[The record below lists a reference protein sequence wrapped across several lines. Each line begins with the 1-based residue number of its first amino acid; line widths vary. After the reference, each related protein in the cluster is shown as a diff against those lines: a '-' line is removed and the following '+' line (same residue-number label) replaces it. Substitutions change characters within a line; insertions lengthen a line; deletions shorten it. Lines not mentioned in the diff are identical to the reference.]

1 MKSRFITL
9 PLLAITLAGC
19 DKAKNLANEA
29 ASAVK
34 ERINSPA
41 NTSNGTSAD
50 PELGK
55 LVDQTAEGAVFR
67 KDLPFPARL
76 EVRTTL
82 RREISGRLFQ
92 SSAIDR
98 KTEIVKGTQV
108 TVRKIQRDGDRVS
121 HTLEQANFSTPALE
135 TKDAKKDAAQIITDP
150 LKQVAPTHKPM
161 MFRLTGKSWKTEDTT
176 EFRSVAISRQLSPVF
191 DDLLV
196 ENLLSPRRMWF
207 STRRLKVGD
216 EFVATGES
224 LPMLLTGNATGS
236 LKLKLESFEAVEGHP
251 CGVFSIKGSYT
262 RKQFPDFEG
271 AFTDEDVTIES
282 GKIWLS
288 LIHPLILRQEF
299 DTIQSFKTGGH
310 GGQAAHGQGT
320 VKVSMT
326 CSWKA
331 L

>member
-9 PLLAITLAGC
+9 PLLVIALAGC

-34 ERINSPA
+34 ERINAPA
-41 NTSNGTSAD
+41 NTPTSTSVD

-108 TVRKIQRDGDRVS
+108 TVRKIERNGGRVS
-121 HTLEQANFSTPALE
+121 HTLEQANFSTLAVDPKD
-135 TKDAKKDAAQIITDP
+135 TKKNVAQIITDP
-150 LKQVAPTHKPM
+150 LKQVAPTNKPM
-161 MFRLTGKSWKTEDTT
+161 MFLLTGKTWKTEDTS
-176 EFRSVAISRQLSPVF
+176 EFRSLALSRQLSPVF
-191 DDLLV
+191 EDLLV
-196 ENLLSPRRMWF
+196 ENSLSPRRMWF
-207 STRRLKVGD
+207 STRRLKAGD
-216 EFVATGES
+216 EMVVSGES
-224 LPMLLTGNATGS
+224 LPMLLTSNSTGS

-251 CGVFSIKGSYT
+251 CGVFSIKGSYS

-299 DTIQSFKTGGH
+299 DTIQTFKTGGH
-310 GGQAAHGQGT
+310 GGLAAHGQGT